1 MKEVLPQLGAH
12 LQKLGV
18 ELEALTFQ
26 WFLSIFTDCLA
37 GEVCTW
43 NFRGLLTLVS
53 NLVQKGIVQ
62 GVGCIALR

>member
-1 MKEVLPQLGAH
+1 VRDVLPLLDAH

-37 GEVCTW
+37 GEVCAQ
-43 NFRGLLTLVS
+43 NFRGINS
-53 NLVQKGIVQ
+53 
-62 GVGCIALR
+62 GV